1 MENKTLKVI
10 VNILVCIVIILATC
24 ITLMTIASQKNGY
37 FKIFGN
43 IPLTIKD
50 DSMEPTIK
58 KGSLIITKDYKDNDI
73 KEGDVISY
81 RSINEDKTIEIRT
94 ARVKTILSINNGKTY
109 VTEYDNNEYKDNEQV
124 DSRNVVSI
132 WNNKK
137 ISNLGY
143 VLDFLNTKVGF
154 LVCIIIPL
162 ALLFIYQ
169 LYKFIV
175 LVKDYKNVN

>member
-1 MENKTLKVI
+1 MV
-10 VNILVCIVIILATC
+10 
-24 ITLMTIASQKNGY
+24 
-37 FKIFGN
+37 
-43 IPLTIKD
+43 
-50 DSMEPTIK
+50 
-58 KGSLIITKDYKDNDI
+58 
-73 KEGDVISY
+73 
-81 RSINEDKTIEIRT
+81 
-94 ARVKTILSINNGKTY
+94 KTY

-175 LVKDYKNVN
+175 LVKDYKKMLIRSSNTSFFICKKILVFAFNNNC